1 MYEAVGYETY
11 QKVDFLPGGVE
22 AMLPPENTINR
33 GWLPYELENTIEG
46 KELARLASSPLD
58 SLQSEANLAKGAE
71 LYNIY
76 CAICHGPKG
85 KGQGTL
91 VKREKILGVPSYDD
105 VARNVT
111 VGTTFHTIQ
120 YGLNSMGSYASQMN
134 TEEAWQIS
142 EYVMKLKQDL
152 TK

>member
-1 MYEAVGYETY
+1 LDSVNVVG
-11 QKVDFLPGGVE
+11 
-22 AMLPPENTINR
+22 N
-33 GWLPYELENTIEG
+33 LEKG
-46 KELARLASSPLD
+46 KEMYD
-58 SLQSEANLAKGAE
+58 V
-71 LYNIY
+71 Y

-91 VKREKILGVPSYDD
+91 VKREKILGVPSYADA
-105 VARNVT
+105 ARNIN
-111 VGTTFHTIQ
+111 VGSTYHTLQ

-134 TEEAWQIS
+134 TTEMWQVS